1 MKNPD
6 EPLGTAATRV
16 SPQNPEACGISA
28 HTQHSEGTA
37 TKDQEGQLG
46 IYQRNA
52 LLVS

>member
-1 MKNPD
+1 MKNPN

-16 SPQNPEACGISA
+16 SPQTPEAYGISA
-28 HTQHSEGTA
+28 HTQRSEVTA